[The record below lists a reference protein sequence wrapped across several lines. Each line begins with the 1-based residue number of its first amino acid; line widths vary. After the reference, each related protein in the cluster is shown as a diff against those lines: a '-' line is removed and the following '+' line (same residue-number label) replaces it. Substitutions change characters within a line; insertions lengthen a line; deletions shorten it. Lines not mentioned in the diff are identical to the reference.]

1 MAKII
6 VDLPMPKRLNNMGH
20 ALVAVRD
27 HFRGIGF

>member
-6 VDLPMPKRLNNMGH
+6 VDLPMPKRLNNNGSTTG
-20 ALVAVRD
+20 AGQN

>member
-6 VDLPMPKRLNNMGH
+6 VDLPTPKRLNNKGH
-20 ALVAVRD
+20 ASVAVRD

>member
-6 VDLPMPKRLNNMGH
+6 VDLAMPKRLNNKGH
-20 ALVAVRD
+20 ASMAVRD